1 MPGSPESS
9 ALCRRVGEIEGFGGL
24 AELVEIGRAAGIVTF
39 GALAASEP
47 VADKDLTLLNRAL
60 AEAPKRERLAQA
72 MRVMRGTPERLSGR
86 RRVYWRR

>member
-9 ALCRRVGEIEGFGGL
+9 ALCRRVGETEGFGGL
-24 AELVEIGRAAGIVTF
+24 AELVEIRPAAGIVTF
-39 GALAASEP
+39 VLAASEP

-72 MRVMRGTPERLSGR
+72 MRVMPGTPERLSGR

>member
-9 ALCRRVGEIEGFGGL
+9 ALCWRVGEIEGFGGL

-39 GALAASEP
+39 GVLAASEP

-72 MRVMRGTPERLSGR
+72 MRVMPGTPERLSGR